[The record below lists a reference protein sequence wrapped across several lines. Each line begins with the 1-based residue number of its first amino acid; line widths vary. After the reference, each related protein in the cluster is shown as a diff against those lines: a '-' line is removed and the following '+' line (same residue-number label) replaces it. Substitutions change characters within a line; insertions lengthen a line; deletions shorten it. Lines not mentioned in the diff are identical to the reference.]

1 MESRTRSLLKAI
13 SWRIT
18 ATLTT
23 IIIAYVI
30 TGQIDAALA
39 IGSIEFFLKFVSY
52 YVHERAWL
60 KIKIGQPVDQGQA
73 NN

>member
-23 IIIAYVI
+23 MIIAYVI

-39 IGSIEFFLKFVSY
+39 IGSIEFFLKFVIY

-60 KIKIGQPVDQGQA
+60 KIKIGQPVGQSQA
-73 NN
+73 NS